1 MPLVE
6 NGLASLLMKSSSKR
20 KRTRDELEEVKQEE
34 EALKDDRHSFLQE
47 VKRLKQEHAEMM
59 EALQAIEAQ
68 RQLEEDQAAQHS
80 SSSHSGSLTF
90 ENEPFMTFLKSP

>member
-1 MPLVE
+1 MPLAE
-6 NGLASLLMKSSSKR
+6 NGRASLLMKSNSKR

-59 EALQAIEAQ
+59 EAL
-68 RQLEEDQAAQHS
+68 
-80 SSSHSGSLTF
+80 
-90 ENEPFMTFLKSP
+90 

>member
-1 MPLVE
+1 MMALAE
-6 NGLASLLMKSSSKR
+6 NGRASLLMKTTSKR

-68 RQLEEDQAAQHS
+68 RQLEENQAAQQ
-80 SSSHSGSLTF
+80 
-90 ENEPFMTFLKSP
+90 

>member
-1 MPLVE
+1 MIIAE
-6 NGLASLLMKSSSKR
+6 NGRASLLMKTTSKR

-59 EALQAIEAQ
+59 EALHAIEAQ
-68 RQLEEDQAAQHS
+68 RQLEEDQAAQQ
-80 SSSHSGSLTF
+80 
-90 ENEPFMTFLKSP
+90 

>member
-6 NGLASLLMKSSSKR
+6 NGRASLLMKSSSKR

-47 VKRLKQEHAEMM
+47 MKRLKQEHAEMM

-68 RQLEEDQAAQHS
+68 RQLEENQAAQQ
-80 SSSHSGSLTF
+80 
-90 ENEPFMTFLKSP
+90 

>member
-1 MPLVE
+1 MALVE
-6 NGLASLLMKSSSKR
+6 NGRASLLMKSTLKR
-20 KRTRDELEEVKQEE
+20 KWTRDELEEVKQEE

-68 RQLEEDQAAQHS
+68 RQLEVDQAGQQ
-80 SSSHSGSLTF
+80 
-90 ENEPFMTFLKSP
+90 EQQ

>member
-6 NGLASLLMKSSSKR
+6 NGRASLLMKSSSKR
-20 KRTRDELEEVKQEE
+20 KRTRDELEEVKKEE

-68 RQLEEDQAAQHS
+68 RQLEEDQAAQQ
-80 SSSHSGSLTF
+80 
-90 ENEPFMTFLKSP
+90 

>member
-1 MPLVE
+1 MSLVE
-6 NGLASLLMKSSSKR
+6 NGRASLLMKSSSKR

-34 EALKDDRHSFLQE
+34 EALKDNRHSFLQE

-68 RQLEEDQAAQHS
+68 RQLEEDQAAQQ
-80 SSSHSGSLTF
+80 
-90 ENEPFMTFLKSP
+90 